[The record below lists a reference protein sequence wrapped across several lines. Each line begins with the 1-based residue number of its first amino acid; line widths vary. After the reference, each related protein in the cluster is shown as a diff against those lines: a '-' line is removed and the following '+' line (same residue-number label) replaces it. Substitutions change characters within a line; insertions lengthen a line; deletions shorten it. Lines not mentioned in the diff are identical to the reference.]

1 MGGLSRKQQ
10 EELKAEVDKGIP
22 NNESRPLFF
31 IFRQEDGSYKSSL
44 DKAYDESIFNDIAE
58 RIKLENEK
66 DEIQPG
72 DAIIIVSGKIDQ
84 TRKIAGIVRN
94 VVAKKM
100 NLISA
105 DSWSVFYVIDFPLFE
120 RDAETGQ
127 LMAVHHPFVMPHADD
142 WAAYQA
148 GQKKPEEVRALCY
161 DMVMNGS
168 EIMSGSVRIHREDI
182 QNRVFQL
189 LGLSAEEI
197 AQKFGFLLK
206 AFRYGAPPHAGCAF
220 GLDRWVMLM
229 AGADS
234 IRDVMAFPKNSAGR
248 DLMLEAPAPVDLA
261 QLRDLAISVLQA

>member
-1 MGGLSRKQQ
+1 
-10 EELKAEVDKGIP
+10 
-22 NNESRPLFF
+22 
-31 IFRQEDGSYKSSL
+31 
-44 DKAYDESIFNDIAE
+44 
-58 RIKLENEK
+58 
-66 DEIQPG
+66 
-72 DAIIIVSGKIDQ
+72 
-84 TRKIAGIVRN
+84 
-94 VVAKKM
+94 
-100 NLISA
+100 
-105 DSWSVFYVIDFPLFE
+105 
-120 RDAETGQ
+120 
-127 LMAVHHPFVMPHADD
+127 
-142 WAAYQA
+142 
-148 GQKKPEEVRALCY
+148 
-161 DMVMNGS
+161 VMNGS

-261 QLRDLAISVLQA
+261 QLRDLAIAVLQD